1 MYTNELIYENI
12 NELVLVPVDFIM
24 GFLCE
29 LLLKEMLLLTW
40 YTHLSENWHHFKNY
54 RLTLRTKTSIRN
66 VMKTADT
73 ICAHIWWFLYRIML
87 LIAKTVCVFYGD
99 SYSLG
104 K

>member
-40 YTHLSENWHHFKNY
+40 YTHLSEN
-54 RLTLRTKTSIRN
+54 
-66 VMKTADT
+66 
-73 ICAHIWWFLYRIML
+73 
-87 LIAKTVCVFYGD
+87 
-99 SYSLG
+99 
-104 K
+104 